1 MLRHRDGKSMPGGT
15 PVLRDDA
22 TGLSKISLLRLHAN
36 EHLVISFHVHS
47 SHSAVAHVSL
57 EFGKLTRQTFVRSYF
72 EKADWVLAQSVF
84 QVSVQTTESKT
95 YGWPHCTERTS
106 FVFAQSVRP
115 ASVPTV

>member
-57 EFGKLTRQTFVRSYF
+57 EFGKLTRQTFVRSCF
-72 EKADWVLAQSVF
+72 EGGLGACSIRMPSL
-84 QVSVQTTESKT
+84 
-95 YGWPHCTERTS
+95 RTDKR
-106 FVFAQSVRP
+106 Q
-115 ASVPTV
+115 